1 MIGNEYI
8 SLAHVMPFC
17 HLSDEDF
24 DLALYEQQN
33 GAIRFDPDR
42 LETLNSI
49 LSFPKQTISLLYVQI
64 MILTLISIPRFPA
77 IIILKIDLTNYL
89 IT

>member
-42 LETLNSI
+42 LETSI
-49 LSFPKQTISLLYVQI
+49 LSFPKQTISLVYVQI